1 MAKSQN
7 KRYEAESIWAFV
19 DNLRREAGFKSEGE
33 FATAAGFL
41 PSSLSDWKRG
51 EHVVSSY
58 NLVRLITAAAEKRAT
73 SHFVAGE
80 AVSPSMTILR
90 RLGELEAVVAE
101 RPTRQELH
109 EGLETLREAI
119 HRVANQGTGEDQQ
132 QRKTQVA
139 Q

>member
-19 DNLRREAGFKSEGE
+19 DNLRKEAGFKSEGE

-58 NLVRLITAAAEKRAT
+58 NLVRLITAAAERAAT
-73 SHFVAGE
+73 SPFAAGE
-80 AVSPSMTILR
+80 AVSPSVTILR

-101 RPTRQELH
+101 RPTRLEFH

-119 HRVANQGTGEDQQ
+119 DRATSRDTGEALP
-132 QRKTQVA
+132 RKETQA
-139 Q
+139 AR